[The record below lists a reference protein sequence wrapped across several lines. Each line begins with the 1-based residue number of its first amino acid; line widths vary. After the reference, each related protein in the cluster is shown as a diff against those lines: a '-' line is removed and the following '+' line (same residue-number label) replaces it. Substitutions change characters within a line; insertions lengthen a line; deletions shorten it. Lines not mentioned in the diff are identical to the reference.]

1 MSIDDKRSYDE
12 MLWTKIQVSDMEYWK
27 YYGIINGEIIKPSIE
42 LNEYWTMQLYGN
54 VVRKISDDELMMK
67 IHPIQKTHN
76 RWSSIS
82 ELIKQ
87 KQPTIDTLL

>member
-54 VVRKISDDELMMK
+54 AVRKIEDDELIMK
-67 IHPIQKTHN
+67 LHPLPNKN
-76 RWSSIS
+76 ERWIWIGDVLKKHSS
-82 ELIKQ
+82 
-87 KQPTIDTLL
+87 TIDTLL